1 MQPYSTVETIMQPM
15 PNMRF
20 TSDLLNGQ
28 VALVTGGGTGMGRA
42 TAIEMARCGA
52 DVVVLG
58 RRAEPIEDCANII
71 RGLGRKAVAISAD
84 IRLPDQIDSAMLRIK
99 EEFGRLD
106 ILVNNAGGQFVT
118 PARELNNK
126 GFETVIRNN
135 LIGSWQMTKAVADH
149 FMLEHGGSIVFVT
162 ACVRSGLSGFVHT
175 AAARGGVLAMMKT
188 LAFEWA
194 EFGIRLNCVAPGTIK
209 TEGMDHYPIDP
220 EQWLK
225 LNRNVM
231 GHMGD
236 VGDIS
241 AAIIFL
247 SSSLGKFV
255 TGEEWYID
263 GGETLHLAHDARQ
276 MIDAVK
282 FSRREPAVPRSSEA
296 IYRLQHLSDPHALV
310 DGTHGVEFGGFLGST
325 DDVDFDTCRFQFVE
339 QTAVGFLSCT
349 DHDGVG
355 LDQLRHALDLDMQ
368 SLIVD
373 PLVDDARHDPDVALG
388 EAAAQDPAGRHSE
401 IGARPR
407 RLALQ
412 HGDLARTLPRS
423 QWVALQSAGLGKA
436 GVDVPFGLEL
446 RHIHPVRRRGF
457 AGLRMT
463 EIFRDVEPDAAGT
476 DNGHPAA
483 GVLFAGEQIG
493 I

>member
-1 MQPYSTVETIMQPM
+1 MQPL

-20 TSDLLNGQ
+20 APNLLTGQ

-58 RRAEPIEDCANII
+58 RRAEPIEDCAKII
-71 RGLGRKAVAISAD
+71 RKLGRKAVAISTD
-84 IRLPDQIDSAMLRIK
+84 IRLPDQIDSAMLRINN
-99 EEFGRLD
+99 EFGRLN

-135 LIGSWQMTKAVADH
+135 LIGTWQMTKAVADH

-282 FSRREPAVPRSSEA
+282 FSKREPAVP
-296 IYRLQHLSDPHALV
+296 
-310 DGTHGVEFGGFLGST
+310 
-325 DDVDFDTCRFQFVE
+325 
-339 QTAVGFLSCT
+339 
-349 DHDGVG
+349 
-355 LDQLRHALDLDMQ
+355 
-368 SLIVD
+368 
-373 PLVDDARHDPDVALG
+373 
-388 EAAAQDPAGRHSE
+388 
-401 IGARPR
+401 
-407 RLALQ
+407 
-412 HGDLARTLPRS
+412 
-423 QWVALQSAGLGKA
+423 KK
-436 GVDVPFGLEL
+436 
-446 RHIHPVRRRGF
+446 
-457 AGLRMT
+457 
-463 EIFRDVEPDAAGT
+463 
-476 DNGHPAA
+476 
-483 GVLFAGEQIG
+483 
-493 I
+493 

>member
-1 MQPYSTVETIMQPM
+1 MQPM

-20 TSDLLNGQ
+20 ASDLLDGQ

-58 RRAEPIEDCANII
+58 RRAEPIEDCARII
-71 RGLGRKAVAISAD
+71 RELGRKSMAISTD
-84 IRLPDQIDSAMLRIK
+84 IRQPDQIDGAMLRIK
-99 EEFGRLD
+99 DEFGRLN

-149 FMLEHGGSIVFVT
+149 FMLAHGGSIVFVT
-162 ACVRSGLSGFVHT
+162 ACIRSGLSGFVHT

-282 FSRREPAVPRSSEA
+282 FSKREPAVPR
-296 IYRLQHLSDPHALV
+296 I
-310 DGTHGVEFGGFLGST
+310 
-325 DDVDFDTCRFQFVE
+325 
-339 QTAVGFLSCT
+339 
-349 DHDGVG
+349 
-355 LDQLRHALDLDMQ
+355 
-368 SLIVD
+368 
-373 PLVDDARHDPDVALG
+373 
-388 EAAAQDPAGRHSE
+388 
-401 IGARPR
+401 
-407 RLALQ
+407 
-412 HGDLARTLPRS
+412 
-423 QWVALQSAGLGKA
+423 K
-436 GVDVPFGLEL
+436 
-446 RHIHPVRRRGF
+446 
-457 AGLRMT
+457 
-463 EIFRDVEPDAAGT
+463 
-476 DNGHPAA
+476 
-483 GVLFAGEQIG
+483 
-493 I
+493 

>member
-1 MQPYSTVETIMQPM
+1 
-15 PNMRF
+15 
-20 TSDLLNGQ
+20 
-28 VALVTGGGTGMGRA
+28 MGRA

-58 RRAEPIEDCANII
+58 RRAGPIEDCARII
-71 RGLGRKAVAISAD
+71 RELGRKAVAISAD
-84 IRLPDQIDSAMLRIK
+84 IRQPDQIDSAMLRIK
-99 EEFGRLD
+99 DEFGRLD

-194 EFGIRLNCVAPGTIK
+194 EFGIRLNCVAPGTVK

-282 FSRREPAVPRSSEA
+282 FSKREPAVPK
-296 IYRLQHLSDPHALV
+296 I
-310 DGTHGVEFGGFLGST
+310 
-325 DDVDFDTCRFQFVE
+325 
-339 QTAVGFLSCT
+339 
-349 DHDGVG
+349 
-355 LDQLRHALDLDMQ
+355 
-368 SLIVD
+368 
-373 PLVDDARHDPDVALG
+373 
-388 EAAAQDPAGRHSE
+388 
-401 IGARPR
+401 
-407 RLALQ
+407 
-412 HGDLARTLPRS
+412 
-423 QWVALQSAGLGKA
+423 K
-436 GVDVPFGLEL
+436 
-446 RHIHPVRRRGF
+446 
-457 AGLRMT
+457 
-463 EIFRDVEPDAAGT
+463 
-476 DNGHPAA
+476 
-483 GVLFAGEQIG
+483 
-493 I
+493 

>member
-1 MQPYSTVETIMQPM
+1 MQQLS
-15 PNMRF
+15 NMRF
-20 TSDLLNGQ
+20 APDLLQ
-28 VALVTGGGTGMGRA
+28 DRVALVTGGGTGMGRA

-52 DVVVLG
+52 HVAVLG
-58 RRAEPIEDCANII
+58 RRAEPIEDCAKAI
-71 RGLGRKAVAISAD
+71 REIGGNAIAISAD
-84 IRLPDQIDSAMLRIK
+84 IRLPDQIENAMLRIK
-99 EEFGRLD
+99 DEFGRLD

-162 ACVRSGLSGFVHT
+162 ACIRSGLSGFVHT

-276 MIDAVK
+276 MIDAIK
-282 FSRREPAVPRSSEA
+282 FSKREPAV
-296 IYRLQHLSDPHALV
+296 IK
-310 DGTHGVEFGGFLGST
+310 T
-325 DDVDFDTCRFQFVE
+325 
-339 QTAVGFLSCT
+339 
-349 DHDGVG
+349 
-355 LDQLRHALDLDMQ
+355 
-368 SLIVD
+368 
-373 PLVDDARHDPDVALG
+373 
-388 EAAAQDPAGRHSE
+388 
-401 IGARPR
+401 
-407 RLALQ
+407 
-412 HGDLARTLPRS
+412 
-423 QWVALQSAGLGKA
+423 K
-436 GVDVPFGLEL
+436 
-446 RHIHPVRRRGF
+446 
-457 AGLRMT
+457 
-463 EIFRDVEPDAAGT
+463 
-476 DNGHPAA
+476 
-483 GVLFAGEQIG
+483 
-493 I
+493 

>member
-1 MQPYSTVETIMQPM
+1 MQPM
-15 PNMRF
+15 PAMRF
-20 TSDLLNGQ
+20 ASDLLKGQ

-52 DVVVLG
+52 DVALLG
-58 RRAEPIEDCANII
+58 RRAEPIEDCANVICT
-71 RGLGRKAVAISAD
+71 LGRKAVAIPTD
-84 IRLPDQIDSAMLRIK
+84 IRLPEQIEGAMQRIK
-99 EEFGRLD
+99 SEFGRLD

-194 EFGIRLNCVAPGTIK
+194 EFGIRLNCVAPGTVK
-209 TEGMDHYPIDP
+209 TEGMDHYPIEP

-225 LNRNVM
+225 LNRNIM

-236 VGDIS
+236 VSDIS

-276 MIDAVK
+276 MIDMVK
-282 FSRREPAVPRSSEA
+282 FSKREAAVPK
-296 IYRLQHLSDPHALV
+296 
-310 DGTHGVEFGGFLGST
+310 T
-325 DDVDFDTCRFQFVE
+325 
-339 QTAVGFLSCT
+339 
-349 DHDGVG
+349 
-355 LDQLRHALDLDMQ
+355 
-368 SLIVD
+368 
-373 PLVDDARHDPDVALG
+373 
-388 EAAAQDPAGRHSE
+388 
-401 IGARPR
+401 
-407 RLALQ
+407 
-412 HGDLARTLPRS
+412 
-423 QWVALQSAGLGKA
+423 K
-436 GVDVPFGLEL
+436 
-446 RHIHPVRRRGF
+446 
-457 AGLRMT
+457 
-463 EIFRDVEPDAAGT
+463 
-476 DNGHPAA
+476 
-483 GVLFAGEQIG
+483 
-493 I
+493 

>member
-1 MQPYSTVETIMQPM
+1 MQQLSK
-15 PNMRF
+15 MRF
-20 TSDLLNGQ
+20 APDLLKDR

-58 RRAEPIEDCANII
+58 RRDGPIEDCAKAI
-71 RGLGRKAVAISAD
+71 REIGGRAIAIPAD
-84 IRLPDQIDSAMLRIK
+84 IRLPEQIESAMLRIK
-99 EEFGRLD
+99 DEFGRLD

-149 FMLEHGGSIVFVT
+149 FMLAHGGSIVFVT

-209 TEGMDHYPIDP
+209 TEGMDHYPIAP

-225 LNRNVM
+225 LNRNVL

-236 VGDIS
+236 VEDIA

-247 SSSLGKFV
+247 SSPLGKFV

-282 FSRREPAVPRSSEA
+282 FAKREP
-296 IYRLQHLSDPHALV
+296 
-310 DGTHGVEFGGFLGST
+310 
-325 DDVDFDTCRFQFVE
+325 
-339 QTAVGFLSCT
+339 
-349 DHDGVG
+349 
-355 LDQLRHALDLDMQ
+355 
-368 SLIVD
+368 
-373 PLVDDARHDPDVALG
+373 
-388 EAAAQDPAGRHSE
+388 
-401 IGARPR
+401 GAP
-407 RLALQ
+407 
-412 HGDLARTLPRS
+412 
-423 QWVALQSAGLGKA
+423 K
-436 GVDVPFGLEL
+436 
-446 RHIHPVRRRGF
+446 IK
-457 AGLRMT
+457 
-463 EIFRDVEPDAAGT
+463 
-476 DNGHPAA
+476 
-483 GVLFAGEQIG
+483 
-493 I
+493 

>member
-1 MQPYSTVETIMQPM
+1 
-15 PNMRF
+15 
-20 TSDLLNGQ
+20 
-28 VALVTGGGTGMGRA
+28 MGRA

-58 RRAEPIEDCANII
+58 RRAEPIEDCANVI
-71 RGLGRKAVAISAD
+71 RDLGRKAVAISTD
-84 IRLPDQIDSAMLRIK
+84 IRLSEQIEGAMQRIK
-99 EEFGRLD
+99 DEFGRLD

-149 FMLEHGGSIVFVT
+149 FMLAHGGSIVFVT

-194 EFGIRLNCVAPGTIK
+194 EFGIRLNCVAPGTVR
-209 TEGMDHYPIDP
+209 TEGMDHYPIAP

-225 LNRNVM
+225 LNRNIM
-231 GHMGD
+231 GRMGD

-276 MIDAVK
+276 MIDMAK
-282 FSRREPAVPRSSEA
+282 FSRREP
-296 IYRLQHLSDPHALV
+296 
-310 DGTHGVEFGGFLGST
+310 GVSK
-325 DDVDFDTCRFQFVE
+325 D
-339 QTAVGFLSCT
+339 
-349 DHDGVG
+349 
-355 LDQLRHALDLDMQ
+355 
-368 SLIVD
+368 
-373 PLVDDARHDPDVALG
+373 
-388 EAAAQDPAGRHSE
+388 
-401 IGARPR
+401 
-407 RLALQ
+407 
-412 HGDLARTLPRS
+412 
-423 QWVALQSAGLGKA
+423 K
-436 GVDVPFGLEL
+436 
-446 RHIHPVRRRGF
+446 
-457 AGLRMT
+457 
-463 EIFRDVEPDAAGT
+463 
-476 DNGHPAA
+476 
-483 GVLFAGEQIG
+483 
-493 I
+493 

>member
-1 MQPYSTVETIMQPM
+1 M

-20 TSDLLNGQ
+20 APDLLGGQ

-58 RRAEPIEDCANII
+58 RRAEPIEDCAKII
-71 RGLGRKAVAISAD
+71 RELGRKAVAIPTD
-84 IRLPDQIDSAMLRIK
+84 IRLPDQIDAAMHRIK
-99 EEFGRLD
+99 GEFGRLD

-135 LIGSWQMTKAVADH
+135 LIGSWQMTKAVADY

-282 FSRREPAVPRSSEA
+282 FSRREPGA
-296 IYRLQHLSDPHALV
+296 I
-310 DGTHGVEFGGFLGST
+310 
-325 DDVDFDTCRFQFVE
+325 
-339 QTAVGFLSCT
+339 
-349 DHDGVG
+349 
-355 LDQLRHALDLDMQ
+355 
-368 SLIVD
+368 
-373 PLVDDARHDPDVALG
+373 
-388 EAAAQDPAGRHSE
+388 
-401 IGARPR
+401 
-407 RLALQ
+407 
-412 HGDLARTLPRS
+412 
-423 QWVALQSAGLGKA
+423 KA
-436 GVDVPFGLEL
+436 K
-446 RHIHPVRRRGF
+446 
-457 AGLRMT
+457 
-463 EIFRDVEPDAAGT
+463 
-476 DNGHPAA
+476 
-483 GVLFAGEQIG
+483 
-493 I
+493 

>member
-1 MQPYSTVETIMQPM
+1 MQPLPA
-15 PNMRF
+15 MRF
-20 TSDLLNGQ
+20 ASDLLKGQ

-52 DVVVLG
+52 DVALLG
-58 RRAEPIEDCANII
+58 RRAEPIEDCAKII
-71 RGLGRKAVAISAD
+71 REFGGKAVAIPTD
-84 IRLPDQIDSAMLRIK
+84 IRVPEQIEGAMQRIK
-99 EEFGRLD
+99 SEFGKLD
-106 ILVNNAGGQFVT
+106 MLVNNAGGQFVT

-194 EFGIRLNCVAPGTIK
+194 EFGIRLNCVAPGTVK
-209 TEGMDHYPIDP
+209 TEGMDHYPIEP

-225 LNRNVM
+225 LNRNIM

-236 VGDIS
+236 VSDIS

-276 MIDAVK
+276 MIDMVK
-282 FSRREPAVPRSSEA
+282 FSRREAAVP
-296 IYRLQHLSDPHALV
+296 
-310 DGTHGVEFGGFLGST
+310 
-325 DDVDFDTCRFQFVE
+325 
-339 QTAVGFLSCT
+339 
-349 DHDGVG
+349 
-355 LDQLRHALDLDMQ
+355 
-368 SLIVD
+368 
-373 PLVDDARHDPDVALG
+373 
-388 EAAAQDPAGRHSE
+388 
-401 IGARPR
+401 
-407 RLALQ
+407 
-412 HGDLARTLPRS
+412 
-423 QWVALQSAGLGKA
+423 KA
-436 GVDVPFGLEL
+436 K
-446 RHIHPVRRRGF
+446 
-457 AGLRMT
+457 
-463 EIFRDVEPDAAGT
+463 
-476 DNGHPAA
+476 
-483 GVLFAGEQIG
+483 
-493 I
+493 

>member
-1 MQPYSTVETIMQPM
+1 MQPLPA
-15 PNMRF
+15 MRF
-20 TSDLLNGQ
+20 ASDLLNGQ

-52 DVVVLG
+52 DIVLLG
-58 RRAEPIEDCANII
+58 RRAEPIEDCANVI
-71 RGLGRKAVAISAD
+71 RELGRKAIAIPAD
-84 IRLPDQIDSAMLRIK
+84 IRLPEQIEDAMGRIK
-99 EEFGRLD
+99 SEFGRLD

-135 LIGSWQMTKAVADH
+135 LIGSWQMTRAVADH

-194 EFGIRLNCVAPGTIK
+194 EFGIRLNCVAPGTVK
-209 TEGMDHYPIDP
+209 TEGMDHYPIEP

-225 LNRNVM
+225 LNRNIM

-236 VGDIS
+236 VSDIS

-276 MIDAVK
+276 MIDMVK
-282 FSRREPAVPRSSEA
+282 FSRREAAVPK
-296 IYRLQHLSDPHALV
+296 V
-310 DGTHGVEFGGFLGST
+310 
-325 DDVDFDTCRFQFVE
+325 
-339 QTAVGFLSCT
+339 
-349 DHDGVG
+349 
-355 LDQLRHALDLDMQ
+355 
-368 SLIVD
+368 
-373 PLVDDARHDPDVALG
+373 
-388 EAAAQDPAGRHSE
+388 
-401 IGARPR
+401 
-407 RLALQ
+407 
-412 HGDLARTLPRS
+412 
-423 QWVALQSAGLGKA
+423 K
-436 GVDVPFGLEL
+436 
-446 RHIHPVRRRGF
+446 
-457 AGLRMT
+457 
-463 EIFRDVEPDAAGT
+463 
-476 DNGHPAA
+476 
-483 GVLFAGEQIG
+483 
-493 I
+493 

>member
-1 MQPYSTVETIMQPM
+1 MQPM
-15 PNMRF
+15 PAMRF
-20 TSDLLNGQ
+20 ASDLLNGQ

-52 DVVVLG
+52 DVALLG
-58 RRAEPIEDCANII
+58 RRAEPIEDCANVI
-71 RGLGRKAVAISAD
+71 RRLGRKAVAIPTD
-84 IRLPDQIDSAMLRIK
+84 IRLPEQIDGAMQCIK
-99 EEFGRLD
+99 SEFGRLD
-106 ILVNNAGGQFVT
+106 MLVNNAGGQFVT

-194 EFGIRLNCVAPGTIK
+194 EFGIRLNCVAPGTVK
-209 TEGMDHYPIDP
+209 TEGMDHYPIEP

-225 LNRNVM
+225 LNRNIM

-236 VGDIS
+236 VSDIS

-276 MIDAVK
+276 MIDMVK
-282 FSRREPAVPRSSEA
+282 FSKREAAVPK
-296 IYRLQHLSDPHALV
+296 V
-310 DGTHGVEFGGFLGST
+310 
-325 DDVDFDTCRFQFVE
+325 
-339 QTAVGFLSCT
+339 
-349 DHDGVG
+349 
-355 LDQLRHALDLDMQ
+355 
-368 SLIVD
+368 
-373 PLVDDARHDPDVALG
+373 
-388 EAAAQDPAGRHSE
+388 
-401 IGARPR
+401 
-407 RLALQ
+407 
-412 HGDLARTLPRS
+412 
-423 QWVALQSAGLGKA
+423 K
-436 GVDVPFGLEL
+436 
-446 RHIHPVRRRGF
+446 
-457 AGLRMT
+457 
-463 EIFRDVEPDAAGT
+463 
-476 DNGHPAA
+476 
-483 GVLFAGEQIG
+483 
-493 I
+493 